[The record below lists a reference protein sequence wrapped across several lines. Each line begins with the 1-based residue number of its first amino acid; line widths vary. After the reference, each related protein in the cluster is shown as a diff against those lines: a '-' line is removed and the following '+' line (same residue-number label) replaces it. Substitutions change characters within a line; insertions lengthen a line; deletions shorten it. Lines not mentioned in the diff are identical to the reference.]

1 MNLAF
6 STILNN
12 KPTYFVEKIL
22 KSIGTYYFKHQ
33 NCYVD
38 LEEYFDKYTI
48 QDNVLKCYLEPK
60 IHTIRRDEKD
70 RWKRDNKIHFV
81 INPRTKDRVQ
91 FAPIMFVKSIQT
103 IEIVYYTDRE
113 VLINDLPSK
122 RAIVIDDK
130 KRLTDDQI
138 LKIAINDGFDNVEDF
153 FNYFND
159 DFLGKIIHWTDF
171 QY

>member
-22 KSIGTYYFKHQ
+22 KSISTYYFKHQ

-60 IHTIRRDEKD
+60 IHTIRRDDND

-113 VLINDLPSK
+113 VLINDLPPK
-122 RAIVIDDK
+122 IAIVIDDE
-130 KRLTDDQI
+130 KRLTDDEI
-138 LKIAINDGFDNVEDF
+138 LKLSLCISSLSFQKRLRAGFCF
-153 FNYFND
+153 RQLSFY
-159 DFLGKIIHWTDF
+159 
-171 QY
+171 